1 MTPQERTDAQIAL
14 GLRDWLAQGVNELP
28 DGDQL
33 PRGIRDQIITQLPTT
48 PQRRRWWTDRWSTRG
63 RGVMRSD
70 DGPGDRE
77 SWRSRRMHGFAAL
90 LAAGT
95 IGGAALL
102 AGVNEQEQEPAG
114 RAIVVAQDGSGDVA
128 TITEGV
134 ALAVDGDTVLVRPGV
149 YPERVVITAD
159 ITLQGDGPREEVIVE
174 GTAGLDD
181 VTEVDG
187 PYSFVLRD
195 SGATI
200 AGLTVRGM
208 AGGMVVLGGSPTLE
222 DLAFEGTGVPYD
234 SPASCADERG
244 CGISLLITFGSTAT
258 VRNNLFAGGGEFQ
271 VNVNAEPLI
280 EGNELRDGPH
290 LYLADSGDEAVVRNN
305 TISGTF
311 DRAIGIFSPTTML
324 IEDNEIIAAGGDGI
338 TIGWSYSAGVDPV
351 IRGNSI
357 TGSGLAINVQNQASP
372 RLEANVLVDNVNG
385 ISATNTKAIV
395 VDNAIRG
402 GGYGIALFSGGTP
415 TIAGNDIQRTQTGL
429 MMQGPLLP
437 FTGNRFCENGQDLLV
452 SGQAEPLPEGNL
464 TCDAESSTAP

>member
-1 MTPQERTDAQIAL
+1 MTPHERTDRQVERA
-14 GLRDWLAQGVNELP
+14 LRDWLQASVSALP
-28 DGDQL
+28 DGTEL
-33 PRGIRDQIITQLPTT
+33 PVPVRDQIVHQLPTT

-63 RGVMRSD
+63 RGAVRSD
-70 DGPGDRE
+70 DVPGDRE
-77 SWRSRRMHGFAAL
+77 NRRSHRMFGFATL
-90 LAAGT
+90 LAAGA

-102 AGVNEQEQEPAG
+102 AGISRQDAG
-114 RAIVVAQDGSGDVA
+114 PRTIVVAQDGQGDA
-128 TITEGV
+128 TTIAEGV
-134 ALAVDGDTVLVRPGV
+134 ALAVDGDMVLIRPGV
-149 YPERVVITAD
+149 YPESVVVDKA
-159 ITLQGDGPREEVIVE
+159 ITLAGDGPRGEVIVE

-181 VTEVDG
+181 VTEVAG

-195 SGATI
+195 SDATI

-244 CGISLLITFGSTAT
+244 CGISLLITFASTAT

-290 LYLADSGDEAVVRNN
+290 LYLADAGDEAVVRNN

-357 TGSGLAINVQNQASP
+357 TNSGLAINVQNQASP

-385 ISATNTKAIV
+385 ISATNTTAAMI
-395 VDNAIRG
+395 DNTIRG
-402 GGYGIALFSGGTP
+402 GGYGIALFSGSTP
-415 TIAGNDIQRTQTGL
+415 TIEGNDIQRTQTGL
-429 MMQGPLLP
+429 MMQPPLVP

-452 SGQAEPLPEGNL
+452 GGQAEPLPEGNV
-464 TCDAESSTAP
+464 TCDAGSSTAP